1 MKATLLSFALV
12 LSCSAAFAAQN
23 PLAQPCAAEIN
34 QYCRTIPVV
43 GHAGCLNAVSAN
55 LSQACRTAVTQA
67 MATQAPQGNTSGVGA
82 QSTPPQGGAARGGGG
97 GGDGY

>member
-1 MKATLLSFALV
+1 MKATLLSIVLV
-12 LSCSAAFAAQN
+12 LSCGAAFAAQS
-23 PLAQPCAAEIN
+23 PLAQPCASEIN
-34 QYCRTIPVV
+34 QYCRTIPIV

-55 LSQACRTAVTQA
+55 LSQACRAAVTQA

-82 QSTPPQGGAARGGGG
+82 QTTPPPGGAQRG